1 MGFQLFLYYFS
12 SIRVPMGGR
21 LPDVSQQARTAHFAM
36 GCGLRHL
43 VQQCID
49 GQLSVTNKQM
59 AGQF

>member
-1 MGFQLFLYYFS
+1 
-12 SIRVPMGGR
+12 MGGR